1 MLFFAKKHPT
11 VRPTTLGYLKT
22 KKKSRR
28 YAPKKREKK
37 TEKSTKVLKGKELLK
52 SPRRQT
58 NNTKPDTDVAEV
70 RGVVEA
76 IGRSAVLRRDVPR
89 ATAQQ
94 PVSPFIAR

>member
-1 MLFFAKKHPT
+1 MLFFEKKHPT

-58 NNTKPDTDVAEV
+58 NNTKPDIVAAEV
-70 RGVVEA
+70 RGVGVA
-76 IGRSAVLRRDVPR
+76 IGRSAAPWRGDPR

-94 PVSPFIAR
+94 PVSPFITR